1 VQVVTAVKRITEKEE
16 EEEKVHVQDIIDTQL
31 GINTTE
37 ILQNITAALQTGN

>member
-1 VQVVTAVKRITEKEE
+1 VQVVRAVKRMTEKE

-37 ILQNITAALQTGN
+37 IL